1 MHSGPHPVCMALPF
15 IPFPHVPV
23 ATVFGRPS
31 SPGATNPRPPL
42 RPCRPLPRV
51 SLPPDQKNRKIF
63 GTLAKTPYLCIVKI
77 KETTPDATKQKLQI
91 LTTQTFQTAQTAQTF
106 KLFKLSNIMKTSRN
120 LLIAATILLLCG
132 ATSVN
137 ANAQT
142 TSVNYNRHE
151 LGVTVGYA
159 PTSQLFDAIGDF
171 AAIVIEA
178 TATTIIT
185 GGTYTGYTYGEVQ
198 ELPVFSLEYYYH
210 INPVVGIG
218 GYVSYTGSTRDLY
231 LNWRD
236 NSNDRNRKEYCGKA
250 RHNNISIIPTFK
262 FDWMRREHIGLYS
275 KAGVGITIMNETQK
289 DDKNSKGVD
298 QSETSVVPNI
308 QFTLIGLEAGNQTWR
323 GFAEIGL
330 GEQGLA
336 NAGVRYKF

>member
-1 MHSGPHPVCMALPF
+1 
-15 IPFPHVPV
+15 
-23 ATVFGRPS
+23 
-31 SPGATNPRPPL
+31 
-42 RPCRPLPRV
+42 
-51 SLPPDQKNRKIF
+51 
-63 GTLAKTPYLCIVKI
+63 
-77 KETTPDATKQKLQI
+77 
-91 LTTQTFQTAQTAQTF
+91 
-106 KLFKLSNIMKTSRN
+106 MKTSRN
-120 LLIAATILLLCG
+120 LLIAATILLCG

-178 TATTIIT
+178 TATTIVT

-308 QFTLIGLEAGNQTWR
+308 QLTLIGLEAGNQTWR